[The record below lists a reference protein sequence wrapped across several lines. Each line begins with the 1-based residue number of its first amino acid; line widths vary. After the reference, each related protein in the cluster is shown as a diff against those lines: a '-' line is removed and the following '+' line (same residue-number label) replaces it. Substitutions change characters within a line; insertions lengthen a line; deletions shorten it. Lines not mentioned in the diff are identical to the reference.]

1 VDSLRQK
8 AGFTLIELLVVLA
21 IFAVVASAVAISAV
35 PGEADAA
42 RDDARRLAALLE
54 SAMRDSR
61 ASGRVIAWSA
71 ERQGYAFWYRGE
83 DGDWTLYPRYSLY
96 RPRAL
101 AGRTELTAVLVDG
114 RSLAPGER
122 VLFAPH
128 GLRSELRATVAA
140 PGALFTIEGNV
151 LGRVS
156 LARVYAN

>member
-1 VDSLRQK
+1 VESLRQK

-21 IFAVVASAVAISAV
+21 ILAVVASAVAISAV

-42 RDDARRLAALLE
+42 REDARRLAALLE
-54 SAMRDSR
+54 AAMRDSR
-61 ASGRVIAWSA
+61 ASGRGIAWSA

-83 DGDWTLYPRYSLY
+83 DGDWTLYPRSSLY

-101 AGRTELTAVLVDG
+101 AGRTELTVVLIDG

-122 VLFAPH
+122 VVFAPR

-140 PGALFTIEGNV
+140 PGAQFFIEGNV

>member
-1 VDSLRQK
+1 VDSLKQK

-21 IFAVVASAVAISAV
+21 ILAVVAAAVSISAL
-35 PGEADAA
+35 PGDADAA
-42 RDDARRLAALLE
+42 REDARRLAALLE
-54 SAMRDSR
+54 AAMRDSR
-61 ASGRVIAWSA
+61 ASGRGIAWSA

-83 DGDWTLYPRYSLY
+83 DGDWTLYPRSSLY

-101 AGRTELTAVLVDG
+101 AGRTELTAVLIDG

-122 VLFAPH
+122 VVFAPR
-128 GLRSELRATVAA
+128 GLRSELRATVAG
-140 PGALFTIEGNV
+140 PGAQFFIEGNV